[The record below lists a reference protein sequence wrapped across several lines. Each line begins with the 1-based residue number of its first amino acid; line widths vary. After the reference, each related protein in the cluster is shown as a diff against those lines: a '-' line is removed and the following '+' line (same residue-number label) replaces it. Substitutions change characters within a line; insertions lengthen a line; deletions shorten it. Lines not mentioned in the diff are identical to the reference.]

1 MGACEGSKKD
11 IEDYKISF
19 KCYYDIQD
27 YKETQIINDRIRYNN
42 KDFINKEIKSKI
54 KILNNGKK
62 EKLIFKKRFNN
73 IGINTIDFIIEEQL
87 TNLKFL
93 FFNCTSLKKIEFLS
107 FDTSQVIDMNSMF
120 SLCIELEDLDL
131 SSFNTSNLE
140 IMRAMFFGCNKLK
153 EIKGLNNF
161 NTSKVNI
168 MLLLFSGCKN
178 LECLDLSNF
187 DISNVE
193 NIGGMFNE
201 CHKLKEIKGLNN
213 FNTSK
218 VIIMDYLFNECYQL
232 EYLDLSNFN
241 TSCVI
246 NMEAM
251 FKNCYKLKEIKGLN
265 NFKTFQVNNMKNMFS
280 GCKNLDY
287 ISLSNNKIIID
298 DNKLNSKLNHIEQKP
313 YTNKNIIAII
323 FYIPNKNI
331 NFPIACC
338 PFDVFTDVEQKLYD
352 EFPEL
357 KNQKIYFIANGNV
370 VDGSATLEKNKIKN
384 GTTILLNY
392 LD

>member
-1 MGACEGSKKD
+1 MGECESLKR
-11 IEDYKISF
+11 ENENYEISF
-19 KCYYDIQD
+19 KCYYDIRD
-27 YKETQIINDRIRYNN
+27 YNETQIINDRIRYNN

-62 EKLIFKKRFNN
+62 EKLIFKKRFDN
-73 IGINTIDFIIEEQL
+73 IGINTIDFIIEKQI

-93 FFNCTSLKKIEFLS
+93 FFGCTSLKKIEFLS
-107 FDTSQVIDMNSMF
+107 FDTSQIIDMNSMF
-120 SLCIELEDLDL
+120 SLCLELEELDL
-131 SSFNTSNLE
+131 SSFDTSNLE

-168 MLLLFSGCKN
+168 MFMMFSGCKN
-178 LECLDLSNF
+178 LEYLDLYNF
-187 DISNVE
+187 DTSNVE

-218 VIIMDYLFNECYQL
+218 VINMDYLFNECYQL
-232 EYLDLSNFN
+232 EYLDLSSFN
-241 TSCVI
+241 TSYVF

-251 FKNCYKLKEIKGLN
+251 FQNCYKLKEIKGLN
-265 NFKTFQVNNMKNMFS
+265 NFKTFQVINMKNMFA
-280 GCKNLDY
+280 GCKHLDY
-287 ISLSNNKIIID
+287 ISISNNKIIID
-298 DNKLNSKLNHIEQKP
+298 YNKLNSKSNNIKQKS
-313 YTNKNIIAII
+313 YTKKNIAVM
-323 FYIPNKNI
+323 FYIPGQNI
-331 NFPIACC
+331 HFPISCC
-338 PFDVFTDVEQKLYD
+338 PFDVFTNIEQNLYD
-352 EFPEL
+352 EFPDL
-357 KNQKIYFIANGNV
+357 KNKNIYYIANGNI
-370 VDGSATLEKNKIKN
+370 VDKSATLEKNKIKN